1 MLNLKTDV
9 LELRGLVNAT
19 SKKGN
24 VYYVIYAESEQGE
37 PYKLFCRDASAF
49 PQSLKKGDNVVVT
62 VTYNSFKELQVVKV
76 EKVGA

>member
-9 LELRGLVNAT
+9 LELRGLKNST

-24 VYYVIYAESEQGE
+24 VYYVIFAESQEGE
-37 PYKLFCRDASAF
+37 PYKFFCRDASVF
-49 PQSLKKGDNVVVT
+49 PDGLKKGDDVVLT
-62 VTYNSFKELQVVKV
+62 LTYNSFKELQVVCV

>member
-9 LELRGLVNAT
+9 LELRGLVNQT

-24 VYYVIYAESEQGE
+24 VYYVVYCESAQGE
-37 PYKLFCRDASAF
+37 PYKFFCRDAKAF
-49 PQSLKKGDNVVVT
+49 AEGLKKGDSVVVT
-62 VTYNSFKELQVVKV
+62 LTYNSFKELQVVAV